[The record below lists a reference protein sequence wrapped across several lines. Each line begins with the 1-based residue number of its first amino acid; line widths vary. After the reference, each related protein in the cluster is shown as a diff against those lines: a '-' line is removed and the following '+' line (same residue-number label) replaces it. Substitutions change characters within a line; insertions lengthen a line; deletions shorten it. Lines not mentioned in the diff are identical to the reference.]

1 MKWIMYVVLAGL
13 VAGAWKIYEK
23 KGKTMDDL
31 KTQIAQ
37 VQAKD
42 DPEGQLPN
50 MKSKLQGM
58 DGERTFN
65 GILMTFL
72 GTALVGGFFVLT
84 IVPLFAQQI
93 SQGMTGSGATVEDDG
108 MRKARSL
115 VAQGDYGGALVAF
128 RQAAAADPTNRIPW
142 MEIVKIQKDQMEVPA
157 AAVQTLLHVLESQR
171 WPADD
176 AAYFLN
182 RLADIYQDSLGDHES
197 AVAMLNQVVEQFP
210 GTRHAA
216 LAKQKLLDLG
226 NAGAAQE
233 EAEYLARMKQGSPP
247 NRRA

>member
-1 MKWIMYVVLAGL
+1 MKWIMYVVLAVL
-13 VAGAWKIYEK
+13 VVGAWKMYEK
-23 KGKTMDDL
+23 KGKTMEDL

-42 DPEGQLPN
+42 DPEGLLPN
-50 MKSKLQGM
+50 LKSKLGSM
-58 DGERTFN
+58 EGERTFN

-72 GTALVGGFFVLT
+72 ITALVGGVFVLT
-84 IVPLFAQQI
+84 IVPLFAQQV
-93 SQGMTGSGATVEDDG
+93 SMGMTGSGATVEDDG

-115 VAQGDYGGALVAF
+115 VAQGDYAGAMVAF
-128 RQAAAADPTNRIPW
+128 RQSAAADPTNRIPW
-142 MEIVKIQKDQMEVPA
+142 MEIVKIQKDQMAVPA
-157 AAVQTLLHVLESQR
+157 AAVQTLHHVLESHR

-182 RLADIYQDSLGDHES
+182 RLADLYQDSLGDHES
-197 AVAMLNQVVEQFP
+197 AVAMLNQVVGEFP

-226 NAGAAQE
+226 NAGTAQE
-233 EAEYLARMKQGSPP
+233 EAEYLARMKQGRPP
-247 NRRA
+247 NRKA